1 MFNGNEL
8 NLRIQLFMLFS
19 TPRISLL
26 HLWRKNGGGS
36 ARFEV
41 FTAVKIR
48 VEVFWVVM
56 PLCSVVVGYQ
66 RCRDPWCLKMQHI
79 TRHCHS
85 PEVRDMNLR
94 ILDRSSS
101 LVFMC

>member
-36 ARFEV
+36 ARFDV
-41 FTAVKIR
+41 LTAVKIR
-48 VEVFWVVM
+48 VEIFWVVT
-56 PLCSVVVGYQ
+56 PCNDSVGYQ
-66 RCRDPWCLKMQHI
+66 RFEDLAAGIFMVQHQDSLKHWYPVP
-79 TRHCHS
+79 TLHG
-85 PEVRDMNLR
+85 VRTQKTW
-94 ILDRSSS
+94 S
-101 LVFMC
+101 